1 MMAGGE
7 AGNTWAAVLIS
18 GAVELV
24 LNLVILA
31 YSLGRLSE
39 RVEVLW
45 LAVFNHLGQDAET
58 AQLEWRQLRR
68 RGKKKS

>member
-1 MMAGGE
+1 MMAGGD

-45 LAVFNHLGQDAET
+45 LTVFNHLGQDAET
-58 AQLEWRQLRR
+58 ARLEWRRR
-68 RGKKKS
+68 RHDKTQS